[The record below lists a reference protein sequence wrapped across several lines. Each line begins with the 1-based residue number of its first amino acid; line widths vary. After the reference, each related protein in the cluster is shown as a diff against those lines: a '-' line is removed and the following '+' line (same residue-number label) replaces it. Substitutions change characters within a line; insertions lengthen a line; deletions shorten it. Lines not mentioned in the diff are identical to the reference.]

1 MSAVLSYFSKNQITK
16 TNQLV
21 AVTPEI
27 THLIQN
33 DAVVAVGVSGG
44 KDSQACAIAVAQH
57 LDRVGHKGPRLLI
70 HADLGRVEW
79 KDSLPT
85 CERLAENL
93 GWELMVVRRKAG
105 DMMDRWLGRWSNNVG
120 RYEQLECVKMILPWS
135 TPSMRFCTSELKVAV
150 ITSALKKRFPNQ
162 PIINAAGIRREESAN
177 RRKMPIASIQAKLE
191 RNGLAGMNWNP
202 IIEWRLE
209 EVIGQIQSQQL
220 DMHEG
225 YTRFGMSRISCAF
238 CIMSS
243 SEDMA
248 AAATCQDNAD
258 IYREMVDLEIVSTYA
273 FQGSRWLADVAPG
286 LLSEEKRG
294 AVQEA
299 KEKAAIRQQLE
310 ADIPRSILYVKGW
323 PTAIPDDA
331 QARKLARIRQEISD
345 LLGLNAAYLTRE
357 SVQARYHE
365 LMQRNIEK
373 SAGKGKPYI
382 AHHTPGEQ
390 LHFAW

>member
-1 MSAVLSYFSKNQITK
+1 M
-16 TNQLV
+16 
-21 AVTPEI
+21 
-27 THLIQN
+27 
-33 DAVVAVGVSGG
+33 
-44 KDSQACAIAVAQH
+44 AVAQH

-177 RRKMPIASIQAKLE
+177 RRKMPIASIQPKLE
-191 RNGLAGMNWNP
+191 RKGLAGMNWNP

-220 DMHEG
+220 DLHEG

-243 SEDMA
+243 GEDMTASA
-248 AAATCQDNAD
+248 ACQDNAD

-382 AHHTPGEQ
+382 AHHPSGEQ
-390 LHFAW
+390 LQFAW